1 MLALW
6 LFIGRVFNLCFS
18 SKYSLLFLLSFFPSC
33 MASWGGKE
41 SESDQEQE
49 EEVIL

>member
-1 MLALW
+1 MLSTLPAL
-6 LFIGRVFNLCFS
+6 
-18 SKYSLLFLLSFFPSC
+18 FFPSC

-49 EEVIL
+49 EEVIVWHCRLSMVVFAITANKST